1 MLFEVLGLIFYSG
14 CLFFFFFL
22 RYELSVCIYAFLF
35 GQWNAIASS
44 TLQFTSS
51 AISGIK
57 YKAETLSFLMC

>member
-14 CLFFFFFL
+14 CLFFFFL
-22 RYELSVCIYAFLF
+22 RYELSVRIYAFLF
-35 GQWNAIASS
+35 GQWNGIASS

>member
-1 MLFEVLGLIFYSG
+1 MS
-14 CLFFFFFL
+14 FFFL
-22 RYELSVCIYAFLF
+22 SYELSVRIYAFLF
-35 GQWNAIASS
+35 GQWNGIASS